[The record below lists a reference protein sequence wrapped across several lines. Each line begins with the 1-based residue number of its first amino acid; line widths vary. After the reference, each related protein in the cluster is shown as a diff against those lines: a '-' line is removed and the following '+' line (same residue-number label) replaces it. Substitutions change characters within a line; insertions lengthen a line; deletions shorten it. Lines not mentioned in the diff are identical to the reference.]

1 MDQGFASVMHSITC
15 TVRNLVDADEAFRR
29 HCRGS
34 ETGRLLFAAE
44 LLRPPTSPEYA
55 LCDLQYA
62 GS

>member
-15 TVRNLVDADEAFRR
+15 TVRNLVDADEA
-29 HCRGS
+29 S